1 MRKINDKAKHQRIA
15 ARQEAQ
21 RLRRE
26 AQAEVWQ
33 RINYTCLLVCW
44 CRLAIICARLFFV
57 QPQAEKMKAE
67 AEAQIEELRRKM
79 LEEARAQI
87 QAESEDTAKT
97 LQNKL
102 SSNMRQFFSTSS
114 QPLF

>member
-1 MRKINDKAKHQRIA
+1 
-15 ARQEAQ
+15 
-21 RLRRE
+21 
-26 AQAEVWQ
+26 
-33 RINYTCLLVCW
+33 
-44 CRLAIICARLFFV
+44 
-57 QPQAEKMKAE
+57 MKAE

-79 LEEARAQI
+79 LDEARAQI